1 MRNQLIKYLGLLI
14 HLLLI
19 KSQPILKRIKLGPQ
33 LNNLGLNLIKLILN
47 ISLIPPLIPLTRPN
61 NLIDV
66 FLHEFQLRQ
75 SIIDFADGVLDV
87 GFH

>member
-19 KSQPILKRIKLGPQ
+19 EGQPILKRIKLSPQ
-33 LNNLGLNLIKLILN
+33 LNNLRLNLIKLILN
-47 ISLIPPLIPLTRPN
+47 ISLIPPLITLARPN

-75 SIIDFADGVLDV
+75 SIIDFAYGVLDV